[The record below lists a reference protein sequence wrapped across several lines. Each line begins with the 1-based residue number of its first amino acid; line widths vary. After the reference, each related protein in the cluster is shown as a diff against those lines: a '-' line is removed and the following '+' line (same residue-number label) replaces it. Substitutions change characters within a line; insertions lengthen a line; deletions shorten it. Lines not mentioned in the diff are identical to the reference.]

1 MNPVYGA
8 MNKPTLIFGV
18 DRKVFIASLLLSA
31 VVAQVTTYFSLGVIL
46 FLAIAA
52 TMRIAM
58 RRDPKFPEVILA
70 TARMSRLYDSAQ
82 K

>member
-8 MNKPTLIFGV
+8 MNKPTLIFGI
-18 DRKVFIASLLLSA
+18 DRKVFIASLLASA
-31 VVAQVTTYFSLGVIL
+31 LVAQLTTYFSAGVIL
-46 FLAIAA
+46 FLIVAMA
-52 TMRIAM
+52 TRAAM